1 MIYTYVLYTFHL
13 RTHRIL
19 TSIPKGF
26 LNILNELLEV
36 FSSKGLVA
44 FCGDL
49 NARCGYKND
58 FPSDNDYS
66 ERFISTLDNINN
78 ITEFN
83 FPDRF
88 TTDFTVNSSG
98 AKLIDLCIHT
108 GLKIA
113 NGRCGGRCR

>member
-1 MIYTYVLYTFHL
+1 MYIPPQNSPYFNIHPEGFFECIE
-13 RTHRIL
+13 RTVR
-19 TSIPKGF
+19 S
-26 LNILNELLEV
+26 

-44 FCGDL
+44 VCGDL
-49 NARCGYKND
+49 NACFGDKND

-66 ERFISTLDNINN
+66 ERFIGTLDNINN
-78 ITEFN
+78 IIEFN

-98 AKLIDLCIHT
+98 AKLIDLCIYT